1 MLDNPE
7 AQQRAENLFY
17 YVITAICMNDYYKEL
32 LNTKHVESIFL
43 YDNQLSDY
51 GGKTPDTIAISASIC
66 HDGETIGAI
75 GLTPEAMEKT
85 EDEILFLILHELC
98 HILYNS
104 DVKNYDAYMKHNEL
118 YEAELNQLIEAF
130 NAIIGREIKNYH
142 SGYGIF

>member
-1 MLDNPE
+1 
-7 AQQRAENLFY
+7 
-17 YVITAICMNDYYKEL
+17 
-32 LNTKHVESIFL
+32 
-43 YDNQLSDY
+43 
-51 GGKTPDTIAISASIC
+51 
-66 HDGETIGAI
+66 
-75 GLTPEAMEKT
+75 MEKT